1 MADTQQESTAREA
14 GAESP
19 GRIRTIVECA
29 AAIALIAIG
38 AQVTIPLGF
47 LKFTLQ
53 VLVVMLVALVFK
65 PVPALVTMAC
75 YILLGA
81 VGVPVFS
88 WSGAPG
94 LARLV
99 GPFGG
104 YLFSYVLAAP
114 LGSLVRRAICPPAR
128 RAQARSR
135 GVVADVA
142 ALLVVAVTIY
152 LVETVYFVAI
162 GAPGAPSTGIVGVL
176 LFTTIPYIPAEA
188 LKAVAAFFIARSL
201 RRAIPSLAER

>member
-1 MADTQQESTAREA
+1 MTDKADAAGPTAA
-14 GAESP
+14 SSN
-19 GRIRTIVECA
+19 RIRTIVECA

-38 AQVTIPLGF
+38 AQITIPLGF

-53 VLVVMLVALVFK
+53 VLVVMLVALVFR
-65 PVPALVTMAC
+65 PVPALVTMVC

-104 YLFSYVLAAP
+104 YLFSYILAAP
-114 LGSLVRRAICPPAR
+114 LGSIVRRAICAPKD
-128 RAQARSR
+128 RAANKRR
-135 GVVADVA
+135 GVVADVVC
-142 ALLVVAVTIY
+142 LVVVALVIY
-152 LVETVYFVAI
+152 AVETVYFVAI
-162 GAPGAPSTGIVGVL
+162 GAPGAPAEGVIGVL
-176 LFTTIPYIPAEA
+176 MFTTIPYIPAEA
-188 LKAVAAFFIARSL
+188 VKGVAAFFIARAL
-201 RRAIPSLAER
+201 RRAIPSFAER